1 MDRIRR
7 ITTAFA
13 LVCAAAVIAA
23 GCGGETTDVSGGV
36 ADLNKTL
43 KDENRAAEL
52 DCPKEVDGGKGTE
65 FECTLKATEGDASE
79 KVKLEVQEE
88 GGEGPRGLQ
97 RQRRE
102 GGRGGSTVIHAR
114 IALVLTAAVALLAA
128 GCGGE
133 KTDVSKG
140 VDNLNERLTQQ
151 GIPAKLE
158 CPDEVDG
165 GEGEFDCTLKAE
177 EGDREQ
183 KIKMEIYKEG
193 KDYVVDVKDQPAFER
208 AIVTVAGGQQQ
219 QGGATGGQG
228 AQPGG
233 QQPGGQQPGGQQPG
247 GQGQQP
253 TP

>member
-1 MDRIRR
+1 MTR
-7 ITTAFA
+7 
-13 LVCAAAVIAA
+13 
-23 GCGGETTDVSGGV
+23 
-36 ADLNKTL
+36 
-43 KDENRAAEL
+43 
-52 DCPKEVDGGKGTE
+52 
-65 FECTLKATEGDASE
+65 
-79 KVKLEVQEE
+79 
-88 GGEGPRGLQ
+88 
-97 RQRRE
+97 
-102 GGRGGSTVIHAR
+102 AR
-114 IALVLTAAVALLAA
+114 IALALLAATALVAA

-228 AQPGG
+228 AQPGQG
-233 QQPGGQQPGGQQPG
+233 QQQP

-253 TP
+253 QQPQPGQEQPPTP

>member
-1 MDRIRR
+1 VIR
-7 ITTAFA
+7 
-13 LVCAAAVIAA
+13 
-23 GCGGETTDVSGGV
+23 
-36 ADLNKTL
+36 
-43 KDENRAAEL
+43 
-52 DCPKEVDGGKGTE
+52 
-65 FECTLKATEGDASE
+65 
-79 KVKLEVQEE
+79 
-88 GGEGPRGLQ
+88 
-97 RQRRE
+97 
-102 GGRGGSTVIHAR
+102 AR
-114 IALVLTAAVALLAA
+114 IALALLATTALVVA

-140 VDNLNERLTQQ
+140 LDNLNERLTQQ

-183 KIKMEIYKEG
+183 KIRMEIYKEG

-219 QGGATGGQG
+219 GGATGGQG
-228 AQPGG
+228 AQPG
-233 QQPGGQQPGGQQPG
+233 QQP

-253 TP
+253 PPGQQPEQPGQQPQQPQQPTP